1 MAVISCQDYHPYLS
15 RELDEKDDLVLDLL
29 YEAAMEVYS
38 HRAHSAVRF
47 VPSLPHPSG
56 SRDGYGVMYAVTDLM
71 PSEYRELARERL
83 QEWQDAYLNSF
94 RSDTE
99 WGKWLEHRPILHFDQ
114 NTGTVFVHGGI
125 SLEIAKSHLS
135 NGMEGIQS
143 LNSNWY
149 ANSQE
154 GKIADFIGRGSTT
167 VDAGSAVYELL
178 TYRGNHPGYSNWEN
192 SGAVDDDP
200 GTTDKSCEQLRVVLS
215 SMEGI
220 DRIAV
225 GHTPGVCD
233 FFLGFLHTPAVTFGL
248 SPFSPDFDVR
258 INCDGAFLALD
269 SMVGRWIRG
278 TGNEYCPG
286 KEHIESRGGKINLTS
301 RDGRYVCDEI
311 KDQCE
316 GQIVRIDSSDGSVNI
331 LTL

>member
-1 MAVISCQDYHPYLS
+1 MSLWLFHRPRLMAVYPQDYHPYLS

-29 YEAAMEVYS
+29 YEASMEVYS

-71 PSEYRELARERL
+71 PSEHRELARERL
-83 QEWQDAYLNSF
+83 KEYQDSYLDSF
-94 RSDTE
+94 RSDTD
-99 WGKWLEHRPILHFDQ
+99 WGAWLESRPILHFDQ

-135 NGMEGIQS
+135 KGMEGVQI
-143 LNSNWY
+143 LNSDWY
-149 ANSQE
+149 ANSRE
-154 GKIADFIGRGSTT
+154 GKISDFIGRGKSTA
-167 VDAGSAVYELL
+167 VDTGSAVYELL

-200 GTTDKSCEQLRVVLS
+200 STDKSCEQLRVVLS

-225 GHTPGVCD
+225 GHTPGVCVTL
-233 FFLGFLHTPAVTFGL
+233 FRGSLHMPTRNV
-248 SPFSPDFDVR
+248 
-258 INCDGAFLALD
+258 
-269 SMVGRWIRG
+269 
-278 TGNEYCPG
+278 
-286 KEHIESRGGKINLTS
+286 
-301 RDGRYVCDEI
+301 
-311 KDQCE
+311 
-316 GQIVRIDSSDGSVNI
+316 
-331 LTL
+331 